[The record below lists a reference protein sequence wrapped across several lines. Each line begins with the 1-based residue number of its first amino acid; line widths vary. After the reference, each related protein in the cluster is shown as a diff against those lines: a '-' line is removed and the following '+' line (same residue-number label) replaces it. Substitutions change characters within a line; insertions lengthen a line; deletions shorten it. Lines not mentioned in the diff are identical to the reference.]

1 MIDQVIIKPL
11 KMGGDE
17 RGVQAAP
24 SLELLQMLDGPIQ
37 DLHIATIRPGFVRGN
52 HVRELSLEQ
61 NGFFDKGRI
70 VSSKPPRRVY
80 CIGELRLESSLGK

>member
-1 MIDQVIIKPL
+1 MFDKVIIKPL
-11 KMGGDE
+11 RMGGDE

-24 SLELLQMLDGPIQ
+24 SLDLLQMSDGPIQ

-52 HVRELSLEQ
+52 HVSEMSSER
-61 NGFFDKGRI
+61 NGLFDKGWI

-80 CIGELRLESSLGK
+80 CLGEFRLESSLGE